1 MPLSQATLVTAIL
14 RCTAPPSGKFPSNP
28 SEVGQAWSGAAERF
42 FAEMVLPPLLPGA
55 LAVGRAA
62 MSAVGAAQVGV
73 SGVAAL
79 SNGFHAFALA
89 IAPMTAPPGLS
100 VPPPAPPQ
108 IPPLPPTNDP
118 VAPAQTLAAA
128 IFAWTKS
135 ATYTA
140 VPGVSSPVPWS

>member
-14 RCTAPPSGKFPSNP
+14 RCTAPPSGKFPANP
-28 SEVGQAWSGAAERF
+28 SEVGQAWSAA
-42 FAEMVLPPLLPGA
+42 ASASLMEMVLPPLLPGA
-55 LAVGRAA
+55 LAAGRAA
-62 MSAVGAAQVGV
+62 MSAVVAAQVGV

-89 IAPMTAPPGLS
+89 IAPMTLPPGLS

-108 IPPLPPTNDP
+108 IPALPPTNDP

-128 IFAWTKS
+128 IFAWTKTGLYVS
-135 ATYTA
+135 A
-140 VPGVSSPVPWS
+140 PGALPVPWG